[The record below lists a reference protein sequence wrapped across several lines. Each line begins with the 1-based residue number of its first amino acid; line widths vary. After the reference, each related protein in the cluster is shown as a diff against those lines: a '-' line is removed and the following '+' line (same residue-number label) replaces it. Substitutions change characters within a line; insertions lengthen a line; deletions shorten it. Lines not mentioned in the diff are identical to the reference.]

1 MREIV
6 CDPAEHE
13 VVECL
18 LAGSCSA
25 VFLSFTAYCDRFV
38 YYMFGSVTKTCAGTM
53 HTISVIVENAHVEDG
68 RLSEPRYIANLGE
81 CVNSGNIFVLFCLLL

>member
-1 MREIV
+1 MT
-6 CDPAEHE
+6 PQSTKSLNA
-13 VVECL
+13 CL
-18 LAGSCSA
+18 LVVAVPFSCRSLHNA
-25 VFLSFTAYCDRFV
+25 IVFV
-38 YYMFGSVTKTCAGTM
+38 YYMFGSVTKTCAGAM

>member
-1 MREIV
+1 
-6 CDPAEHE
+6 
-13 VVECL
+13 
-18 LAGSCSA
+18 
-25 VFLSFTAYCDRFV
+25 
-38 YYMFGSVTKTCAGTM
+38 M